1 MSIVR
6 GLEFYINGDLPPA
19 LWFVRLKQGNARLH
33 LINYI
38 KTLSSDFSTS
48 LGYYTAVG

>member
-6 GLEFYINGDLPPA
+6 GLDFYIKGDLPPA

-38 KTLSSDFSTS
+38 KTLSSEFFYKILDI
-48 LGYYTAVG
+48 